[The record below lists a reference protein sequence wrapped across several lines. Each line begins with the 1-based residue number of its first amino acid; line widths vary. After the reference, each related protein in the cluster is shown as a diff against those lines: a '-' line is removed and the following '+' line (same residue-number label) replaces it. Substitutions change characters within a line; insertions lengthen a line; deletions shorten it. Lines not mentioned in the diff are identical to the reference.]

1 MLRKGLIAVSQSEAL
16 RNVAEN
22 TRPARAVAMRFVAG
36 ETLDDGIRVARTLN
50 AKGMAVSLDELGES
64 VEDEDVAR
72 RAATSYRDTLGR
84 MDAEDIDGNISVKL
98 TALGLEISPDLTR
111 ELVAGICTHAAEL
124 GRHVTVD
131 MEGSDHTAA
140 TIALVLALR
149 EDGHDNVG
157 CAVQSYLHRTADDV
171 AQLVEAS
178 ASLRLCKG
186 AYAEP
191 PEIAYQS
198 DREVDAN
205 YARLAETLLQSGTYP
220 RIATHDHVL
229 IHEVKNL
236 AARFGL
242 DRGDFEFQMLYG
254 VRERLQEELVAD
266 GYRLRVY
273 VPFGPEWYPYFMRR
287 IAERPAN
294 VTFFLRAL
302 RGQFLP

>member
-1 MLRKGLIAVSQSEAL
+1 MLRRALIAVSQSESL

-36 ETLDDGIRVARTLN
+36 ETLDDGIRVARELN
-50 AKGMAVSLDELGES
+50 AEGMMVSLDELGEE
-64 VEDEDVAR
+64 VTDGDVAQ
-72 RAATSYRDTLGR
+72 RAADSYRRTLER
-84 MDAEDIDGNISVKL
+84 MDSEGIDGNISVKL
-98 TALGLEISPDLTR
+98 TQLGLEISPDLAR
-111 ELVAGICTHAAEL
+111 RLVADICRHAADL

-131 MEGSDHTAA
+131 MEGSDHTEA
-140 TIALVLALR
+140 TIALVAALR
-149 EDGHDNVG
+149 DEGHANVG
-157 CAVQSYLHRTADDV
+157 CAVQSYLHRTAGDV
-171 AQLVEAS
+171 DRLIRMG

-198 DREVDAN
+198 GREVDAN
-205 YARLAETLLQSGTYP
+205 YARLAEVLLTSGTYP

-236 AARFGL
+236 AVRHGL
-242 DRGDFEFQMLYG
+242 TRDDFEFQMLHG
-254 VRERLQEELVAD
+254 VREPLQESLVAD

-287 IAERPAN
+287 LAERPAN
-294 VTFFLRAL
+294 VVFFLRAL
-302 RGQFLP
+302 RGQVTG